1 MQVMSFFFFQK
12 IKQKELQLLM
22 VRYFCSLT
30 TIHCIYAM
38 YKTIAVMISTNIIA
52 SSFLKLQYGFYY
64 NTDFRPNILWV
75 LYPKKFQAIFQ
86 CYNWHYEHWMLF
98 IFPLDIFF
106 EKRQVLYWF
115 SEFIVYFL
123 WLFSLSLDFINT
135 RYHCYTQFQ
144 FAPGGS
150 VCDAQLH

>member
-64 NTDFRPNILWV
+64 NTDFRPNILWA

-106 EKRQVLYWF
+106 WETASPVLVFRIYCLF
-115 SEFIVYFL
+115 FMIIFL
-123 WLFSLSLDFINT
+123 VFRF
-135 RYHCYTQFQ
+135 YQY
-144 FAPGGS
+144 
-150 VCDAQLH
+150 